1 MVRFFLLLSKKYQFR
16 RSSTPVSHII
26 KYIMNQG
33 DNHLWVLKR
42 GREKSGNEKISK
54 EQDYGI

>member
-1 MVRFFLLLSKKYQFR
+1 
-16 RSSTPVSHII
+16 
-26 KYIMNQG
+26 MNQG

-42 GREKSGNEKISK
+42 GREKSGNEKIIK